1 MVFTKFMQRQQKFK
15 NLSKYQM
22 WETYLFFTKTSVK
35 KKVIEVSQE
44 TKAKNFP
51 R

>member
-1 MVFTKFMQRQQKFK
+1 M
-15 NLSKYQM
+15 SKYQM
-22 WETYLFFTKTSVK
+22 WGTYLFFTETSEK

-51 R
+51 RQISG